1 MSWKG
6 HCIGNITSLSNL
18 WCAEVIRL
26 RFGNEL
32 IQSRRLSTWKY
43 RGFIHGAKC
52 VTARFRETGVVIA
65 RGPTPAT
72 AMMWTEL
79 HLKASKDASY
89 SDLRT
94 QHRKQHTTATVHPG
108 KASQWHQTMPVCLF
122 PRRAMGWTLE
132 QLSRKCFRTRRS
144 LSPLLPTLSSLP
156 YIRRPKDA
164 YLLPFSVLVQH
175 DHHQPGVH
183 LIAFLSEGQVFAIP
197 CHVDHKSR
205 ERERE
210 RQTSGKNARGFKEAS
225 GGHHQCNTEKV

>member
-1 MSWKG
+1 
-6 HCIGNITSLSNL
+6 
-18 WCAEVIRL
+18 
-26 RFGNEL
+26 
-32 IQSRRLSTWKY
+32 
-43 RGFIHGAKC
+43 
-52 VTARFRETGVVIA
+52 
-65 RGPTPAT
+65 
-72 AMMWTEL
+72 MWTEL

-210 RQTSGKNARGFKEAS
+210 RDKLQGRMQEVSKKRVEATIS
-225 GGHHQCNTEKV
+225 VTLRKYKPIAASSCYLWNYLSAPICKFP